1 MEGGCWCNFCPFDVF
16 NGIRRV
22 SSRRH
27 SICRVRLMAA
37 ARGSRTR
44 PGRMPRAAGV
54 PDIAARTSQLDAT
67 RYDSARLGSTWS
79 TSIYLNKRYAARRIR
94 DKLSRWHLD
103 SSNSNVRKRI
113 IRFRHDIIW
122 STSVNIINHCKG
134 KSNDSCFRGSIIE
147 SANKLNINQDILI
160 WKLN

>member
-44 PGRMPRAAGV
+44 PGRMPRAAGS
-54 PDIAARTSQLDAT
+54 PDLAARSLQLDAT
-67 RYDSARLGSTWS
+67 RYDSDRLGSTWS
-79 TSIYLNKRYAARRIR
+79 ISIYRGKRSAVHWIR
-94 DKLSRWHLD
+94 DKLISRVEQSKCSKKIW
-103 SSNSNVRKRI
+103 
-113 IRFRHDIIW
+113 FR
-122 STSVNIINHCKG
+122 
-134 KSNDSCFRGSIIE
+134 R
-147 SANKLNINQDILI
+147 DILCSSYIVAVYLWI
-160 WKLN
+160 WLTAVKRNKIIDPLVVLLRINKFK